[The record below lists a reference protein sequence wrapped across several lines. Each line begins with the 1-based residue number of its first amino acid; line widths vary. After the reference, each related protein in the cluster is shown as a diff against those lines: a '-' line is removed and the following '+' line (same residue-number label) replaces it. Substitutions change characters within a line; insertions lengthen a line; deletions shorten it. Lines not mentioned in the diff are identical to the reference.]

1 MSKQFAAAGV
11 TELSRHVEKPMA
23 WTLIMIVTLVVSYGL
38 MFGLVRFTEN
48 VIATP
53 GVVPAPG
60 DAARAAGAERPR

>member
-1 MSKQFAAAGV
+1 MV
-11 TELSRHVEKPMA
+11 

-53 GVVPAPG
+53 ELMSAQGG
-60 DAARAAGAERPR
+60 GARAANAERPR